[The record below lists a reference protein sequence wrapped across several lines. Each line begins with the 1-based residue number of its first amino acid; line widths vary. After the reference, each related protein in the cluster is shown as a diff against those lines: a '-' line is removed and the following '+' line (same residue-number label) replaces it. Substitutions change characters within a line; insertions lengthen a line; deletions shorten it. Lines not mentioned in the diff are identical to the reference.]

1 MDINITEDK
10 NNALLNRREVK
21 FDATFEGATPSRLDV
36 KNRLAAMLNVPLELV
51 ILQKFDNSYGV
62 SAAEGYAKI
71 YEDADRMKVVEKEY
85 VLKRNELPEPE
96 VEEEASEEPD
106 EEAAEDSE

>member
-21 FDATFEGATPSRLDV
+21 FDANYDGATPSRLDV
-36 KNRLAAMLNVPLELV
+36 KNKLAAMLNVPLELV

-62 SAAEGYAKI
+62 SSAAGYAKI

-96 VEEEASEEPD
+96 VEEEASEE
-106 EEAAEDSE
+106 ASAEDSE

>member
-10 NNALLNRREVK
+10 NNALLNRREVR
-21 FDATFEGATPSRLDV
+21 FDATFDGATPSRLDV

-96 VEEEASEEPD
+96 VVEDEASEEVA
-106 EEAAEDSE
+106 EEADSE